1 MALLFKNNDKGT
13 YFIVNTVS
21 NKVDFISNKV
31 ADSLLNY
38 AKTLY
43 LDILV
48 LPDYKTVQAFNK
60 VVKSG
65 ALSGLDPI
73 EQKSF
78 WLTNYPEYFI

>member
-13 YFIVNTVS
+13 YFIVNTID
-21 NKVDFISNKV
+21 NKVEFISNKI
-31 ADSLLNY
+31 ANNFLRY
-38 AKTLY
+38 AKILY
-43 LDILV
+43 LDVLT

-65 ALSGLDPI
+65 ALSRLDPI

>member
-13 YFIVNTVS
+13 YFIVNTID
-21 NKVDFISNKV
+21 NKVEFISYKIANNF
-31 ADSLLNY
+31 LRY
-38 AKTLY
+38 AKILY
-43 LDILV
+43 LDVLV

>member
-13 YFIVNTVS
+13 YFIVNTVN

-31 ADSLLNY
+31 ADNFLHY